1 MNKEYVQAYDA
12 AKKAD
17 IPKVWKAVCF
27 ACVRASEFKTALL
40 CGLNIIIHPDHLG
53 DLISHYEKF
62 GYFNEVMTLLEQ
74 GLRLERTHNG
84 IYTELGTLYAK
95 YTPNKLMDLIRTYP
109 TKLHIPKLIRA
120 CEQYQMWGEAVQLH
134 QNYEQDNQAIVVMM
148 EHSPTAWRHDTFAQS
163 IMRVSNGDL
172 FYRAIIFYLEEEPML
187 LNDLLNLIS
196 AKLDLAKLVSV
207 MKRTGYIALIEPFL
221 KSAQPQNIAA
231 VNEALNEIY
240 LEKQDY

>member
-1 MNKEYVQAYDA
+1 
-12 AKKAD
+12 
-17 IPKVWKAVCF
+17 
-27 ACVRASEFKTALL
+27 
-40 CGLNIIIHPDHLG
+40 
-53 DLISHYEKF
+53 
-62 GYFNEVMTLLEQ
+62 
-74 GLRLERTHNG
+74 
-84 IYTELGTLYAK
+84 
-95 YTPNKLMDLIRTYP
+95 
-109 TKLHIPKLIRA
+109 
-120 CEQYQMWGEAVQLH
+120 
-134 QNYEQDNQAIVVMM
+134 MM

-163 IMRVSNGDL
+163 IMRVSNQDL

-187 LNDLLNLIS
+187 LCDLLNLIS